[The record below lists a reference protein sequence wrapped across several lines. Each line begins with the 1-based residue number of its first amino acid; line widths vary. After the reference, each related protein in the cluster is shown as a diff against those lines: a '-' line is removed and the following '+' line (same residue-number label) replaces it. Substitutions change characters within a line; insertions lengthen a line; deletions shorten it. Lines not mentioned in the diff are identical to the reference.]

1 MQFCLEIKI
10 TVYLQSSYAFLP
22 FALPPFRSCRPR
34 IDFLSLCLMC
44 QKSVFLNEWRS
55 PNRLPPARV
64 AKKKSKILS
73 KILELCDMKYFIFF
87 ATIFAIFAKKIRK
100 RNSFVSAL
108 HSPSSVCHVSVYP
121 LVRTSTSNRISA
133 SILDQKVSC
142 LPPPHHTVRKY
153 LLETEYPF
161 FRQLLGHY
169 SLQ

>member
-10 TVYLQSSYAFLP
+10 MFTDLLCLA
-22 FALPPFRSCRPR
+22 PFRSCRPR

-64 AKKKSKILS
+64 AKKKNRKFYRKFWNCATWNISYFLQQFLRLLK
-73 KILELCDMKYFIFF
+73 KYGKETVLCQPY
-87 ATIFAIFAKKIRK
+87 T
-100 RNSFVSAL
+100 
-108 HSPSSVCHVSVYP
+108 SPSSVCHVSVYP